1 MSNTRHRSSW
11 SLKILALAVLGAASG
26 PVAGQ
31 VPDPLVSGRAI
42 VRLLDGVAIGDFITQ
57 FEADHAA
64 LNLGLA
70 ASDTIA
76 AHRMHLLAFDAGGL
90 TEQQLDQLE
99 IDFQSGYLTTYLVWG
114 ELLYAGHDPEGNTGS
129 LWFHSV
135 EGSVSFG
142 NQYAAGTLGLDAA
155 HAQASGQGTVV
166 AVLDT
171 GIDTSHPLLAGNIA
185 PGGFN
190 FIAGNDDVVDLV
202 NGHGTFVAGL
212 VHLVA
217 PDAQLLPV
225 VVLDSNGIGDAW
237 LLTKGLFHAID
248 AGVQV
253 INLSLGSTYKS
264 EAVGDAMEAAKL
276 AGITVVAAGG
286 NWGLGEADR
295 EEFPAAS
302 GAGLGV
308 ASVDDLDVKAAFSN
322 YNSKFAIS
330 APGTSIPDAGGP
342 DGFDP
347 DRTIYSTLPAGLGP
361 YGIWEGTSFSTAFV
375 SGAAALL
382 RAQHPEWPQ
391 DETTERRVQ
400 RILEVTAVDIDS
412 IPANAPY
419 AGDLGAGRLEAG
431 AALALG
437 AGDLDLDGTVGV
449 VDFLMLLA
457 SWGPCPVDDD
467 CLADLDGD
475 GTVGIVDFLFML
487 QNWG

>member
-1 MSNTRHRSSW
+1 MSNKRHRTSW
-11 SLKILALAVLGAASG
+11 SLKILALAALAATIA
-26 PVAGQ
+26 PAAAQ

-42 VRLLDGVAIGDFITQ
+42 VRLLDGVAIGDFITR

-64 LNLGLA
+64 MNLGLTENDA
-70 ASDTIA
+70 LAV
-76 AHRMHLLAFDAGGL
+76 HRMYEVAFEASGL

-99 IDFQSGYLTTYLVWG
+99 IDFQIGYPSFLVWG
-114 ELLYAGHDPEGNTGS
+114 ELLYEAHDPEGNTGS

-142 NQYAAGTLGLDAA
+142 SQYAAGTLGLDAA

-190 FIAGNDDVVDLV
+190 FIAGNNDVVDLV

-217 PDAQLLPV
+217 PDAQLLPI
-225 VVLDSNGIGDAW
+225 VVLDSDGIGDAW

-248 AGVQV
+248 AGAEV

-264 EAVGDAMEAAKL
+264 EAVGDAIEAAKL

-286 NWGLGEADR
+286 NWGLGEAER

-302 GAGLGV
+302 SNGIGV
-308 ASVDDLDVKAAFSN
+308 AAVDDADVKAAFSN
-322 YNSKFAIS
+322 YNSKFVIS
-330 APGTSIPDAGGP
+330 APGASIPDAGGP

-347 DRTIYSTLPAGLGP
+347 DRTVYSALPGDV

-400 RILEVTAVDIDS
+400 RILEVTAVDINS

-419 AGDLGAGRLEAG
+419 AGELGAGRLEAG

-457 SWGPCPVDDD
+457 SWGPCPLDDD

-475 GTVGIVDFLFML
+475 GVVGVGDFLFML
-487 QNWG
+487 QNWS

>member
-11 SLKILALAVLGAASG
+11 SLGILALAVLGIASG

-42 VRLLDGVAIGDFITQ
+42 VRLLDGVAIGDFIAQ

-64 LNLGLA
+64 MNLGLA

-99 IDFQSGYLTTYLVWG
+99 IDFQSGYPTYLVWG
-114 ELLYAGHDPEGNTGS
+114 ELLYEAHDPEGNTGS

-155 HAQASGQGTVV
+155 HAQASGLGTLV

-225 VVLDSNGIGDAW
+225 VVLDSDGIGDAW

-248 AGVQV
+248 AGAEV
-253 INLSLGSTYKS
+253 INLSLGSTYNS
-264 EAVGDAMEAAKL
+264 EAVGDAMETAKMT
-276 AGITVVAAGG
+276 GITVVSAGG
-286 NWGLGEADR
+286 NWGLGGDVW
-295 EEFPAAS
+295 EEFPAAFS
-302 GAGLGV
+302 NGLGV

-330 APGTSIPDAGGP
+330 APGTSIPQGGTP

-347 DRTIYSTLPAGLGP
+347 DRTIYSTLPADLGP

-400 RILEVTAVDIDS
+400 RILEVTAVNIDS

-419 AGDLGAGRLEAG
+419 SGELGAGRLDAA

-437 AGDLDLDGTVGV
+437 AGDLDLDGVVGI
-449 VDFLMLLA
+449 VDFLTMLA
-457 SWGPCPVDDD
+457 AWGPCPIDDD

-475 GTVGIVDFLFML
+475 GTVGVTDFLFL
-487 QNWG
+487 LSNWS

>member
-1 MSNTRHRSSW
+1 MSITRHRSSW
-11 SLKILALAVLGAASG
+11 SLKILALAALGALSG

-31 VPDPLVSGRAI
+31 VPDPLVPGNAI
-42 VRLLDGVAIGDFITQ
+42 VRLLDGVAIGDFIIQ
-57 FEADHAA
+57 FEADHVG
-64 LNLGLA
+64 LNLGLTA
-70 ASDTIA
+70 PETIA
-76 AHRMHLLAFDAGGL
+76 AHRMHLLAFDDSGL
-90 TEQQLDQLE
+90 SEAQLDQLE
-99 IDFQSGYLTTYLVWG
+99 IDFQSGYLATHLVWG
-114 ELLYAGHDPEGNTGS
+114 ELLYQQHNPENDSGS

-225 VVLDSNGIGDAW
+225 VVLDSDGIGNAW
-237 LLTKGLFHAID
+237 SLTKGMFHAID

-264 EAVGDAMEAAKL
+264 EAVGDAVEAAKL

-286 NWGLGEADR
+286 NWGLGESER

-302 GAGLGV
+302 SNGLGV
-308 ASVDDLDVKAAFSN
+308 ASVDDLDVRAAFSN
-322 YNSKFAIS
+322 YNSNNYNSKFVIS

-347 DRTIYSTLPAGLGP
+347 DRTIYSVLPGDV

-382 RAQHPEWPQ
+382 RAQHPR
-391 DETTERRVQ
+391 TRR
-400 RILEVTAVDIDS
+400 RS
-412 IPANAPY
+412 
-419 AGDLGAGRLEAG
+419 
-431 AALALG
+431 AAWS
-437 AGDLDLDGTVGV
+437 
-449 VDFLMLLA
+449 A
-457 SWGPCPVDDD
+457 SWS
-467 CLADLDGD
+467 
-475 GTVGIVDFLFML
+475 
-487 QNWG
+487 

>member
-1 MSNTRHRSSW
+1 MSNTRHRSFW
-11 SLKILALAVLGAASG
+11 FLKILALAVLAAAIE
-26 PVAGQ
+26 PAAGQ

-42 VRLLDGVAIGDFITQ
+42 VRLLDGIAIGDFITQ
-57 FEADHAA
+57 FEADHDG

-70 ASDTIA
+70 ASDAIA
-76 AHRMHLLAFDAGGL
+76 AHRMHLLAFEADGL

-99 IDFQSGYLTTYLVWG
+99 IDFQSGYPTYLVWG
-114 ELLYAGHDPEGNTGS
+114 ELLYEAHDPEGNTGS

-142 NQYAAGTLGLDAA
+142 SQYAAGTLGLDAA
-155 HAQASGQGTVV
+155 HAQASGQGTMV

-217 PDAQLLPV
+217 PDAQLLPI
-225 VVLDSNGIGDAW
+225 VVLDSDGIGTAW
-237 LLTKGLFHAID
+237 SLTKGLFHAID
-248 AGVQV
+248 AGAEV
-253 INLSLGSTYKS
+253 INLSLGSTYNS
-264 EAVGDAMEAAKL
+264 EAVGDAMETAKL
-276 AGITVVAAGG
+276 AGITVVSAGG
-286 NWGLGEADR
+286 NWGLGGDVW
-295 EEFPAAS
+295 EEFPAAFS
-302 GAGLGV
+302 NGLGV
-308 ASVDDLDVKAAFSN
+308 AAVDDLDVKAAFSN

-347 DRTIYSTLPAGLGP
+347 QRTIYSALPGDV

-382 RAQHPEWPQ
+382 RAQHPEWPP
-391 DETTERRVQ
+391 DETTESRVQ

-419 AGDLGAGRLEAG
+419 AGELGAGRLEVA

-437 AGDLDLDGTVGV
+437 AGDLDLDGTVGIN
-449 VDFLMLLA
+449 DFLLLLA
-457 SWGPCPVDDD
+457 AWGPCPVDDD

-475 GTVGIVDFLFML
+475 GVVGVVDFLTL
-487 QNWG
+487 LANWS

>member
-11 SLKILALAVLGAASG
+11 FLKILALAALAATIA
-26 PVAGQ
+26 PAAGQ

-70 ASDTIA
+70 ANDTIA
-76 AHRMHLLAFDAGGL
+76 AHRMHLLTFDAAGL

-99 IDFQSGYLTTYLVWG
+99 IDFQSGYPTYLVWG
-114 ELLYAGHDPEGNTGS
+114 ELLYEAHDPESNTGS

-142 NQYAAGTLGLDAA
+142 SQYAAGTLGLDAA

-190 FIAGNDDVVDLV
+190 FVAGNDDVVDLV

-248 AGVQV
+248 AGAEV
-253 INLSLGSTYKS
+253 INLSLGSTYNS
-264 EAVGDAMEAAKL
+264 EAVGDAIEAAKL
-276 AGITVVAAGG
+276 VGITVVAAGG

-302 GAGLGV
+302 SNGLGV

-322 YNSKFAIS
+322 YNSKFVIS
-330 APGTSIPDAGGP
+330 APGTSAPQQGAP

-347 DRTIYSTLPAGLGP
+347 DRTVYSALPTGT

-400 RILEVTAVDIDS
+400 RILEVTAADIDS

-419 AGDLGAGRLEAG
+419 AGELGAGRLEAG

-437 AGDLDLDGTVGV
+437 AGDLNLDGVVGI
-449 VDFLMLLA
+449 VDFLTMLA
-457 SWGPCPVDDD
+457 AWGPCPVDDD

-475 GTVGIVDFLFML
+475 GVVGVLDFLIL
-487 QNWG
+487 LANWS

>member
-1 MSNTRHRSSW
+1 MSKTLHRSSW
-11 SLKILALAVLGAASG
+11 SLKILALVAVG
-26 PVAGQ
+26 VAVAPSSGQ
-31 VPDPLVSGRAI
+31 VPDPLVPGRAI
-42 VRLLDGVAIGDFITQ
+42 VRLLDGVTIIDFITQ
-57 FEADHAA
+57 FEGDHAG

-70 ASDTIA
+70 VNDTIA
-76 AHRMHLLAFDAGGL
+76 AHRMYELTFDDSGL
-90 TEQQLDQLE
+90 SEAQLDQLE
-99 IDFQSGYLTTYLVWG
+99 IDFQSGYPTFLVWG
-114 ELLYAGHDPEGNTGS
+114 ELLYEQHDPEDHSGS

-135 EGSVSFG
+135 EGSVTFG
-142 NQYAAGTLGLDAA
+142 SQYAAGTLGLDAA
-155 HAQASGQGTVV
+155 HAQASGQGTMV

-185 PGGFN
+185 PGGWN

-225 VVLDSNGIGDAW
+225 VVLDSNGTGDAW

-248 AGVQV
+248 AGADV
-253 INLSLGSTYKS
+253 INLSLGSTYNS
-264 EAVGDAMEAAKL
+264 EAVGDAMEVAKL
-276 AGITVVAAGG
+276 AGITVVSAGG
-286 NWGLGEADR
+286 NWGLGGDVW
-295 EEFPAAS
+295 EEFPAAFS
-302 GAGLGV
+302 NGLGV

-330 APGTSIPDAGGP
+330 APGTSAPQQGAP

-347 DRTIYSTLPAGLGP
+347 DRTIYSALPAGLGP

-375 SGAAALL
+375 AGTAALL

-391 DETTERRVQ
+391 DETTERRVE
-400 RILEVTAVDIDS
+400 RILELTAVDIDS

-419 AGDLGAGRLEAG
+419 AGGLGAGRLDAA

-437 AGDLDLDGTVGV
+437 AGDLDLDGTIGV
-449 VDFLMLLA
+449 TDFLRLLA
-457 SWGPCPVDDD
+457 AWGPCPGDDD

-475 GTVGIVDFLFML
+475 GTVGVGDFLIL
-487 QNWG
+487 LANWT

>member
-1 MSNTRHRSSW
+1 
-11 SLKILALAVLGAASG
+11 
-26 PVAGQ
+26 
-31 VPDPLVSGRAI
+31 
-42 VRLLDGVAIGDFITQ
+42 
-57 FEADHAA
+57 
-64 LNLGLA
+64 
-70 ASDTIA
+70 
-76 AHRMHLLAFDAGGL
+76 
-90 TEQQLDQLE
+90 
-99 IDFQSGYLTTYLVWG
+99 
-114 ELLYAGHDPEGNTGS
+114 
-129 LWFHSV
+129 
-135 EGSVSFG
+135 
-142 NQYAAGTLGLDAA
+142 
-155 HAQASGQGTVV
+155 
-166 AVLDT
+166 
-171 GIDTSHPLLAGNIA
+171 
-185 PGGFN
+185 
-190 FIAGNDDVVDLV
+190 
-202 NGHGTFVAGL
+202 
-212 VHLVA
+212 VA

-248 AGVQV
+248 AGAEV

-264 EAVGDAMEAAKL
+264 EAVGDAIEAAKL

-302 GAGLGV
+302 SNGIGV

-322 YNSKFAIS
+322 YNSKFVIS
-330 APGTSIPDAGGP
+330 APGASIPDAGGP

-347 DRTIYSTLPAGLGP
+347 NRTIYSALPGDL

-382 RAQHPEWPQ
+382 RAQHPQWPQ
-391 DETTERRVQ
+391 DETTETRVQ

-419 AGDLGAGRLEAG
+419 AGELGAGRLEVG

-437 AGDLDLDGTVGV
+437 AGDLNLDGTVGV

-457 SWGPCPVDDD
+457 AWGPCPFDDD

-475 GTVGIVDFLFML
+475 GTVGVGDFLFML
-487 QNWG
+487 ENWG